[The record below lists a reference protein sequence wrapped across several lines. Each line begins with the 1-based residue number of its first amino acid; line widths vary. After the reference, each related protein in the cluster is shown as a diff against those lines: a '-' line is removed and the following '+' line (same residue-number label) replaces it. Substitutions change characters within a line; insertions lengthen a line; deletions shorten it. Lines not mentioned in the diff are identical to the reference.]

1 MNNKLKLRTFIT
13 PLVTLMVYFLITIIV
28 MIVARSQAYSMGTI
42 ITASPTT
49 KIIFG
54 VISMLT
60 MIIFLILLISFSAK
74 MLTSSIKTLKL
85 EHLNGLQK
93 IIRTIFSIALIAV
106 SALILLLTL
115 GLALEV
121 LLKGVDSF
129 KDDTVFP
136 VSISDK
142 FHKFGGYIVNG
153 IVGLDWPLNLG
164 VSSSIGGLFWSIFAF
179 TLIWTVGGIVTT
191 ILTSKSK
198 VKTEEVKVETKTT
211 ETKTEETKK

>member
-28 MIVARSQAYSMGTI
+28 MIVARSQAYNVHDMNLSET
-42 ITASPTT
+42 TAM
-49 KIIFG
+49 IFG

-93 IIRTIFSIALIAV
+93 IIRTVFSIALIAV

-129 KDDTVFP
+129 KDPGGPST
-136 VSISDK
+136 K
-142 FHKFGGYIVNG
+142 FHIFGAYIVNG
-153 IVGLDWPLNLG
+153 IVGLGSPLNDIFP
-164 VSSSIGGLFWSIFAF
+164 SSIGGLFWSIFAF

-198 VKTEEVKVETKTT
+198 VKTAEVKVETKTT